1 MRHAQQKQ
9 DSGVRSPLE
18 KCVMAWRALAMVEIV
33 CVCQAKEC
41 GQRGS
46 VKRLKG

>member
-33 CVCQAKEC
+33 CVPSQGVWSAGEVS
-41 GQRGS
+41 S
-46 VKRLKG
+46 V